1 VTTITKAPWSARWI
15 NFGNFKKTLAFC
27 YNRANYIFWSFA
39 MLINRRDKLPLY
51 QQLYEILRNK
61 IKSKEWQV
69 GQLIPSEP
77 ELMTTYGISRVTVR
91 QVLDRLVNDGLIYR
105 QRGKGSF
112 VASPT
117 LEQSIARIVSFTEDM
132 QQRDLQPG
140 TKVMKAELIP
150 AAEEVAKHLQV
161 EPGTEMAYLER
172 LRFANNE
179 PMSIEQSFLVHSM
192 VNGILQY
199 DYVVQPLRE
208 IIKSIF
214 GIQLVRAKQVIRA
227 FSATQRLAHVLEV
240 PVNAPLLFI
249 ERISFSQ
256 HDQPVEFLRIY
267 YRGDRY
273 SLYSEMHD

>member
-1 VTTITKAPWSARWI
+1 
-15 NFGNFKKTLAFC
+15 
-27 YNRANYIFWSFA
+27 